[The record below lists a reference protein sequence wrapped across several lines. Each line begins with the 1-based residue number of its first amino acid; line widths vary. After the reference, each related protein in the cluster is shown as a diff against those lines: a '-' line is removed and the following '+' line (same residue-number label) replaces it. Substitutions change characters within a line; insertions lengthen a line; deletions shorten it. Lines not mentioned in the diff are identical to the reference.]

1 VSLAK
6 IKLIMVVV
14 GSMDSAT
21 LCRMTVEVMISF
33 FRISV
38 GFILT
43 SLIAKIS
50 NPTKYPRIF
59 CSNEPIPDR
68 AFLQDHLQ
76 KLEETIQSD
85 EFEKTKEILKIL
97 VPEYTIPSR
106 FIPQTP
112 PMSFPQDTL
121 LN

>member
-1 VSLAK
+1 
-6 IKLIMVVV
+6 MVVV

-21 LCRMTVEVMISF
+21 LCRMTVEVMRSF

-43 SLIAKIS
+43 FLIAKIS

-59 CSNEPIPDR
+59 CSDEPIPDR
-68 AFLQDHLQ
+68 AFLQDHLE
-76 KLEETIQSD
+76 KLEEAIESG
-85 EFEKTKEILKIL
+85 EFERTMEILKIL
-97 VPEYTIPSR
+97 VPEYLIPSR
-106 FIPQTP
+106 FVSQIPQMP
-112 PMSFPQDTL
+112 PLQDTL

>member
-1 VSLAK
+1 
-6 IKLIMVVV
+6 MVVV

-21 LCRMTVEVMISF
+21 LCRMTVEVMRSF

-43 SLIAKIS
+43 FLIAKIS

-59 CSNEPIPDR
+59 CLDEPIPDE

-76 KLEETIQSD
+76 KLEEAIKSD
-85 EFEKTKEILKIL
+85 DFEKTMEILEIL
-97 VPEYTIPSR
+97 VPEYSIPSQ
-106 FIPQTP
+106 FLPQTP
-112 PMSFPQDTL
+112 PMSLPQDTL

>member
-1 VSLAK
+1 
-6 IKLIMVVV
+6 MVVV

-21 LCRMTVEVMISF
+21 SCRMTVEVMISF

-43 SLIAKIS
+43 FLIAKIS

-59 CSNEPIPDR
+59 CSNEPIPDQ

-76 KLEETIQSD
+76 KLEETIQSN
-85 EFEKTKEILKIL
+85 EFEKTMEILKTL
-97 VPEYTIPSR
+97 VPEYSIPSQ
-106 FIPQTP
+106 FVLQSP
-112 PMSFPQDTL
+112 PMSLPQDTL

>member
-1 VSLAK
+1 
-6 IKLIMVVV
+6 MVVV

-21 LCRMTVEVMISF
+21 LCRMTVEVMRSF

-38 GFILT
+38 GFILNF
-43 SLIAKIS
+43 LIAKIS

-59 CSNEPIPDR
+59 CLDEPIPDR
-68 AFLQDHLQ
+68 AFLQDHLE

-85 EFEKTKEILKIL
+85 EFEKTKEILKTLATEYSIL
-97 VPEYTIPSR
+97 FQLFPE
-106 FIPQTP
+106 TP
-112 PMSFPQDTL
+112 TVSFSQDKL